1 MEHVIRNRIGHL
13 FLMGFGKYDLIRLN
27 GLIRSRS
34 FGPRG
39 PVASPNGAPA
49 LAKCFPSLRLSLSR
63 QANLSPA
70 GSFTPVQSASTAFA
84 VANPFRHLPSGSNP
98 KRLKSS
104 FGEER
109 ETNS

>member
-49 LAKCFPSLRLSLSR
+49 LAKCFPRLRLSLSR
-63 QANLSPA
+63 HANLSPPP
-70 GSFTPVQSASTAFA
+70 GW
-84 VANPFRHLPSGSNP
+84 
-98 KRLKSS
+98 LKSIIS
-104 FGEER
+104 LISLTR
-109 ETNS
+109 EGARGRDVTIITIITIITLISL

>member
-49 LAKCFPSLRLSLSR
+49 LAKCFPSLRSSLSR
-63 QANLSPA
+63 QANLSP
-70 GSFTPVQSASTAFA
+70 
-84 VANPFRHLPSGSNP
+84 LPT
-98 KRLKSS
+98 RLKSS
-104 FGEER
+104 SSDQLTKITGR
-109 ETNS
+109 GALSGTPRLSQIKVN